1 MGITTFDTNNDGTA
15 ELIVGN
21 DFDLPDM
28 IWDQSR
34 WARQPNFPQYTQH
47 TMGFS
52 SSDVNNDG
60 SPELFAT
67 DMKPDFRDLKTLASW
82 IPLMQKGFNRL
93 VRNSPQ
99 RPENMLYMRG
109 AKGYSSQAYQLGV
122 EATGWSWSA
131 KFGDLDNDGFEELY
145 VVNGMIDAELFHY
158 LPNGE
163 LLEANQLFYN
173 RAGRGFVRKVDWGLN
188 SQRSGRGMSMADLDN
203 DGDLDIVVGNLSSA
217 SQVFENRNCG
227 KSLQVELRWEG
238 TQNLNAI
245 GAQVLLKGQGQ
256 QWRKITAT
264 SGYLSGDAT
273 RVHFGLGR
281 QEPVSLE
288 VIWPDQKRSVVANP
302 KGGQLITVTRK

>member
-1 MGITTFDTNNDGTA
+1 
-15 ELIVGN
+15 
-21 DFDLPDM
+21 
-28 IWDQSR
+28 
-34 WARQPNFPQYTQH
+34 
-47 TMGFS
+47 
-52 SSDVNNDG
+52 
-60 SPELFAT
+60 
-67 DMKPDFRDLKTLASW
+67 MKPDFRDLKTLASW

-109 AKGYSSQAYQLGV
+109 AKGYSSQAYQLGL

-173 RAGRGFVRKVDWGLN
+173 RAGRGFVRKTDWGLN
-188 SQRSGRGMSMADLDN
+188 SKRSGRGMSMADLDN